1 MNHIVEIRS
10 IKDLKEMSSMAGGN
24 VQGCAGTQKNPPFG
38 RKKDIEK
45 FNKQQEEEQRLKEE
59 EDLEEDEMR
68 EEIII
73 ERKLRSHIRNRLKS
87 IIAEQKRVQLQEE
100 QALRKV
106 IRQILKEG
114 DISDIH
120 PHRSTGINVLED
132 LLKKMIPTLRTDYK
146 RLTSDESQRKSFRA
160 HLIKAIK
167 DSLVPSQVNDKY
179 GSTGGGTEGAL
190 LSSPEPEGDVSDEED
205 LMSALEEAVR
215 DALSEVEVEITDETE
230 PGDEDKKIPVED
242 DDTPSEE
249 EAFGAG
255 LEDMDETG
263 RNMAF
268 TCFKKVQQYILD
280 SYDSLANTEDK
291 KIFVDYLITNVKLYF
306 DKFEDEL
313 QKTVEEPTT
322 DEYEQ
327 AKSGEL

>member
-1 MNHIVEIRS
+1 MNHIVEIKS
-10 IKDLKEMSSMAGGN
+10 IEGLKELSSMGGGA
-24 VQGCAGTQKNPPFG
+24 VQGHVNPKKNL
-38 RKKDIEK
+38 D
-45 FNKQQEEEQRLKEE
+45 E

-68 EEIII
+68 EEIVI
-73 ERKLRSHIRNRLKS
+73 ERKLRSHIRNRIKS
-87 IIAEQKRVQLQEE
+87 IIAEQKRVQMQEE

-179 GSTGGGTEGAL
+179 GANAGASGAL
-190 LSSPEPEGDVSDEED
+190 LTAPDEGDLSDEED

-322 DEYEQ
+322 DEYEK

>member
-1 MNHIVEIRS
+1 MNQIVEIRS
-10 IKDLKEMSSMAGGN
+10 IKDLKEMSSMSGGCA
-24 VQGCAGTQKNPPFG
+24 QGHAGTQKEPPFG
-38 RKKDIEK
+38 RKRDIEK
-45 FNKQQEEEQRLKEE
+45 FNEDEKERAKLKEE
-59 EDLEEDEMR
+59 EDLEEDQMR

-87 IIAEQKRVQLQEE
+87 IISEQKRIQMQEE
-100 QALRKV
+100 QTLRKV
-106 IRQILKEG
+106 IRQLLKEG

-120 PHRSTGINVLED
+120 PHRSTGINILED

-146 RLTSDESQRKSFRA
+146 RLTSDDSQRQSFRA
-160 HLIKAIK
+160 HIIKAIK

-179 GSTGGGTEGAL
+179 GSSGEAGGAL
-190 LSSPEPEGDVSDEED
+190 LSAPEETESDEED
-205 LMSALEEAVR
+205 LMGALEEAIR
-215 DALSEVEVEITDETE
+215 DALSEVEVDITDETE
-230 PGDEDKKIPVED
+230 PGDEEKKIPVED

-249 EAFGAG
+249 EAFGSG
-255 LEDMDETG
+255 LEGMDETG

-280 SYDSLANTEDK
+280 AYDSLANVEDK

>member
-1 MNHIVEIRS
+1 MNHIVEIKS
-10 IKDLKEMSSMAGGN
+10 IEGLKELSSMGGGA
-24 VQGCAGTQKNPPFG
+24 VQGHVNPKKNL
-38 RKKDIEK
+38 D
-45 FNKQQEEEQRLKEE
+45 E

-68 EEIII
+68 EEIVI
-73 ERKLRSHIRNRLKS
+73 ERKLRSHIRNRIKS
-87 IIAEQKRVQLQEE
+87 IIAEQRRIQMQEE
-100 QALRKV
+100 LALRKV
-106 IRQILKEG
+106 IRQLLKEG

-179 GSTGGGTEGAL
+179 GSEGSASGAL
-190 LSSPEPEGDVSDEED
+190 LTAPDETDISDEED

-242 DDTPSEE
+242 DDTPSDE

-280 SYDSLANTEDK
+280 SYDSLANSEDK

-322 DEYEQ
+322 DEYEK

>member
-1 MNHIVEIRS
+1 MNHIVEIKS
-10 IKDLKEMSSMAGGN
+10 IKGLKELSAVGGGA
-24 VQGCAGTQKNPPFG
+24 VQGHVNPKKNL
-38 RKKDIEK
+38 D
-45 FNKQQEEEQRLKEE
+45 E

-87 IIAEQKRVQLQEE
+87 IISEQKRVQLQEE

-146 RLTSDESQRKSFRA
+146 RLTSDESQRQSFRA

-179 GSTGGGTEGAL
+179 GSAGGGAEGAL
-190 LSSPEPEGDVSDEED
+190 LSSPEPEDDGSDEED

-249 EAFGAG
+249 EAFGSG
-255 LEDMDETG
+255 LEGMDETG

-280 SYDSLANTEDK
+280 SYDSLANPEDK